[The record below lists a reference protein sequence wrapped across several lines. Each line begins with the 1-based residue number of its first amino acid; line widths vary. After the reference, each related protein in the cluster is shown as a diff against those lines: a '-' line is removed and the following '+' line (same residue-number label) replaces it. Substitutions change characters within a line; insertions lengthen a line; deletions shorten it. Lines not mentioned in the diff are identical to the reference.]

1 MNLVSGT
8 ITEWTTLGHKI
19 MIDYD
24 DYEALPSQDKW
35 MAHATMPAVEFLRT
49 WKRKFERLI
58 WMALHNP
65 RGAAGTAQWFIT
77 AVTRQDEED
86 MLASDDDFEPNRDGS
101 EGVGEDEDDF
111 PTEDDSGD
119 DREPI
124 STEEV
129 DGLMEDAY
137 GEEAQQ
143 VMTDLLSEDENV
155 GRLETDIPNSV
166 PLSQRQLSM
175 GNLDRKTKVC
185 TQSPS
190 HGMLQYRKRG

>member
-1 MNLVSGT
+1 
-8 ITEWTTLGHKI
+8 

-24 DYEALPSQDKW
+24 DYEALPTQDKW
-35 MAHATMPAVEFLRT
+35 MAHATMPAVEFFRT

-58 WMALHNP
+58 WMALYNP

-86 MLASDDDFEPNRDGS
+86 MLASDDDFEPNGDGS

-111 PTEDDSGD
+111 TTEDDLGD
-119 DREPI
+119 DCEPI

-155 GRLETDIPNSV
+155 GPSETDIPNTV

-185 TQSPS
+185 TQLPS
-190 HGMLQYRKRG
+190 HDMLLYRIRG